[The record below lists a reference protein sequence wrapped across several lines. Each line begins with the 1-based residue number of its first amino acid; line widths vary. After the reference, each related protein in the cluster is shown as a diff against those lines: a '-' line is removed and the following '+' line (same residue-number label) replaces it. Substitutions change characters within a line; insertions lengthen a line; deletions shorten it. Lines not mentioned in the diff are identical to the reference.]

1 MVSRAS
7 QWTGFYMVTA
17 SVMKE
22 LSKRVYKIRY
32 YLPIPVTPVKEFFFW
47 DITQQYHE
55 KSLYILAVVIVLV
68 NIFQLYIAVS
78 LSFLCNIFHDTY

>member
-1 MVSRAS
+1 MVSRAN

-22 LSKRVYKIRY
+22 LSKRAYKIRY

-55 KSLYILAVVIVLV
+55 KFVSISAVLSL
-68 NIFQLYIAVS
+68 
-78 LSFLCNIFHDTY
+78 